1 MENWKFILACLS
13 LGLIVWLLYP
23 SRSLTHQN
31 EENVVEIFFM
41 GPLGPIADGMAEA
54 VAVFEQRSLEAHRKD
69 ASKPIYRVISG
80 QTAAKDQVADPT
92 RFLISVA
99 GGMPPDVI
107 YFDRFAI
114 AEWAARGAFDPLDP
128 FIVADVA
135 AGRTDTPNKNDFY
148 QAAWAES
155 VYGGKQYGI
164 PCSMDNRALFC
175 NVDLL
180 LRAGLVDEKGNP
192 KPPGT
197 WEEFLEYCKKL
208 CEYDEDGRLVR
219 AGFVPDWRQSW
230 LAQHA
235 WANGA
240 EFLSAD
246 GKTVLLNSP
255 EVLGAVKFLRE
266 AADVQGGFEKLS
278 GFKASFQGDA
288 QDPFYTGKLA
298 MVLEGVWALDGMATF
313 ARDVRFIAA
322 PMPRPKKFVDA
333 GAPPMSFCGG
343 WAYAIP
349 TNARNKQAAW
359 EFIRFMAGEEA
370 TRIQIEADRVKAEA
384 EGRPFMP
391 KQQPLI
397 KLTEWS
403 YDEYVARNADLPAQ
417 YKSGAKVFNDL
428 LPYSRFR
435 PITPVGQLLWNEQ
448 RNALQA
454 SLYGL
459 RKPEQAL
466 AEGNDVVQRALNR
479 VLAPP
484 TGRPIQSWGWFF
496 TLYGVLLAIGA
507 AVAYFLHVRKHPSG
521 TLTRRQWPGGLIS
534 ASPWLIGFVIFG
546 GGPMLYS
553 LVMSFCDYDV
563 LNPPRFIGGE
573 NYHRILT
580 DDPIMPEAIWN
591 TAHSIWT
598 GPPDE
603 LIKFAAMDVTP
614 LRVAEV
620 AKLAHRELALGSVVV
635 FDSDLHSAQFTE
647 AAVNNWK
654 NLNPAVATARIEKDL
669 GIDVTKISYDFA
681 KGDQFVL
688 TQEFDLPF
696 PAEKLQRLRFRHRAD
711 DTWHAMTLSI
721 EAAGVKYIAERANNL
736 QDLRWI
742 TATYQKPSADDEST
756 KMKKWLVIYPKETG
770 AQFNH
775 GPNRIRIVL
784 DFKQRSHTEASFAK
798 ARYNYQRVLEHIPF
812 WRYVRV
818 SILLVILNIVL
829 TLFSSS
835 IVAYAFSRLQWPGR
849 DLAFV
854 IMLGTMMIPA
864 QVTMIPNFL
873 IWKSVGAYN
882 TLTPL
887 WAGAVF
893 GNAFFIFLMRQFLKG
908 VPADLEDAA
917 RIDGCGFLRIYWHVM
932 LPLVKPSLAAIAIFT
947 FMGTWNDFLGPLMFV
962 ADQRLYPLAFG
973 LYAFAVQVDSNAVMT
988 MAASVL
994 MTLPV
999 IVVFFLTQRYF
1010 VQGITL
1016 TGMKG

>member
-31 EENVVEIFFM
+31 EENVVEIFYM

-54 VAVFEQRSLEAHRKD
+54 VAVFEQRSLDAHRKD
-69 ASKPIYRVISG
+69 PNKPIYRVISG

-128 FIVADVA
+128 FIAADIA
-135 AGRTDTPNKNDFY
+135 GGRTDTPNKNDFY

-180 LRAGLVDEKGNP
+180 LRAGLVDETGNP

-208 CEYDEDGRLVR
+208 CEYDESGRLVR

-255 EVLGAVKFLRE
+255 EVLGAVKFLRA

-313 ARDVRFIAA
+313 ARDVRFITA

-403 YDEYVARNADLPAQ
+403 YDEYVARNDDLPAQ
-417 YKSGAKVFNDL
+417 FKSGAKVFNDL
-428 LPYSRFR
+428 LPHSRFR

-448 RNALQA
+448 RNALQSA
-454 SLYGL
+454 LYGL
-459 RKPEQAL
+459 RTPERAL
-466 AEGNDVVQRALNR
+466 SEGNDIVQRALDR

-507 AVAYFLHVRKHPSG
+507 AVAYFLHIRKHPSG

-573 NYHRILT
+573 NYQRILT
-580 DDPIMPEAIWN
+580 DDPTMPAAIWN
-591 TAHSIWT
+591 TAYM
-598 GPPDE
+598 
-603 LIKFAAMDVTP
+603 LIAVPLQMIVSLIIALLLNRTLRAMAFWRTMFYLPAIVP
-614 LRVAEV
+614 MVASAVLWVWVLNPEGG
-620 AKLAHRELALGSVVV
+620 LINLAL
-635 FDSDLHSAQFTE
+635 
-647 AAVNNWK
+647 
-654 NLNPAVATARIEKDL
+654 R
-669 GIDVTKISYDFA
+669 
-681 KGDQFVL
+681 
-688 TQEFDLPF
+688 
-696 PAEKLQRLRFRHRAD
+696 
-711 DTWHAMTLSI
+711 
-721 EAAGVKYIAERANNL
+721 
-736 QDLRWI
+736 
-742 TATYQKPSADDEST
+742 
-756 KMKKWLVIYPKETG
+756 
-770 AQFNH
+770 
-775 GPNRIRIVL
+775 
-784 DFKQRSHTEASFAK
+784 
-798 ARYNYQRVLEHIPF
+798 
-812 WRYVRV
+812 
-818 SILLVILNIVL
+818 
-829 TLFSSS
+829 
-835 IVAYAFSRLQWPGR
+835 
-849 DLAFV
+849 
-854 IMLGTMMIPA
+854 
-864 QVTMIPNFL
+864 
-873 IWKSVGAYN
+873 SVGIVGPQWLQS
-882 TLTPL
+882 TE
-887 WAGAVF
+887 WS
-893 GNAFFIFLMRQFLKG
+893 
-908 VPADLEDAA
+908 
-917 RIDGCGFLRIYWHVM
+917 
-932 LPLVKPSLAAIAIFT
+932 KPSLILMKLWAAGGGMIIWLAGLKSIPASLYEAAEVDGANQWQQFWAVTVPQLTPYIFFNLIMGLIGTFQIFT
-947 FMGTWNDFLGPLMFV
+947 ESFVMTQGGPVNSTLFYVYHLFNNAFRFGNMG
-962 ADQRLYPLAFG
+962 
-973 LYAFAVQVDSNAVMT
+973 YASAMAWVLFAIVLVLTAVQLRTSRRWVHYEAE
-988 MAASVL
+988 
-994 MTLPV
+994 
-999 IVVFFLTQRYF
+999 
-1010 VQGITL
+1010 
-1016 TGMKG
+1016 

>member
-1 MENWKFILACLS
+1 MRRRPLLDRLITYTVLAAGAIIFAFPFI
-13 LGLIVWLLYP
+13 W
-23 SRSLTHQN
+23 
-31 EENVVEIFFM
+31 
-41 GPLGPIADGMAEA
+41 
-54 VAVFEQRSLEAHRKD
+54 
-69 ASKPIYRVISG
+69 
-80 QTAAKDQVADPT
+80 
-92 RFLISVA
+92 LISTSFKVEKELYRGA
-99 GGMPPDVI
+99 MVI
-107 YFDRFAI
+107 VPEQPNARLRSPYFDPQQFA
-114 AEWAARGAFDPLDP
+114 GTDFDQPQWETLRP
-128 FIVADVA
+128 
-135 AGRTDTPNKNDFY
+135 
-148 QAAWAES
+148 
-155 VYGGKQYGI
+155 
-164 PCSMDNRALFC
+164 
-175 NVDLL
+175 L
-180 LRAGLVDEKGNP
+180 LREK
-192 KPPGT
+192 
-197 WEEFLEYCKKL
+197 
-208 CEYDEDGRLVR
+208 
-219 AGFVPDWRQSW
+219 
-230 LAQHA
+230 
-235 WANGA
+235 
-240 EFLSAD
+240 
-246 GKTVLLNSP
+246 
-255 EVLGAVKFLRE
+255 LRE
-266 AADVQGGFEKLS
+266 AKVDHRADNPDEII
-278 GFKASFQGDA
+278 
-288 QDPFYTGKLA
+288 
-298 MVLEGVWALDGMATF
+298 E
-313 ARDVRFIAA
+313 I
-322 PMPRPKKFVDA
+322 
-333 GAPPMSFCGG
+333 GAIGLFG
-343 WAYAIP
+343 
-349 TNARNKQAAW
+349 Q
-359 EFIRFMAGEEA
+359 
-370 TRIQIEADRVKAEA
+370 
-384 EGRPFMP
+384 
-391 KQQPLI
+391 LI
-397 KLTEWS
+397 K
-403 YDEYVARNADLPAQ
+403 R
-417 YKSGAKVFNDL
+417 
-428 LPYSRFR
+428 
-435 PITPVGQLLWNEQ
+435 TPN
-448 RNALQA
+448 
-454 SLYGL
+454 
-459 RKPEQAL
+459 
-466 AEGNDVVQRALNR
+466 
-479 VLAPP
+479 
-484 TGRPIQSWGWFF
+484 
-496 TLYGVLLAIGA
+496 
-507 AVAYFLHVRKHPSG
+507 
-521 TLTRRQWPGGLIS
+521 
-534 ASPWLIGFVIFG
+534 
-546 GGPMLYS
+546 
-553 LVMSFCDYDV
+553 
-563 LNPPRFIGGE
+563 
-573 NYHRILT
+573 
-580 DDPIMPEAIWN
+580 
-591 TAHSIWT
+591 SIWT
-598 GPPDE
+598 GPPEE
-603 LIKFAAMDVTP
+603 LIKFAAMDITP
-614 LRVAEV
+614 QRVAEV

-635 FDSDLHSAQFTE
+635 FDSDLHSVQFTE
-647 AAVNNWK
+647 AGVNNWK
-654 NLNPAVATARIEKDL
+654 NLNPAVATERIEKDV

-721 EAAGVKYIAERANNL
+721 EAAGVRYVAERANNL

-742 TATYQKPSADDEST
+742 TATFQKPSADDEST

-798 ARYNYQRVLEHIPF
+798 AKYNYQRVLEHIPF